1 MKHFFLRI
9 LCGRKREK
17 RKNSKL
23 EETKREIDD
32 GRCACCLAPFLVS
45 RGVRCNDCGAKSCKK
60 ACSRWDTSDN
70 AWHCIFCYQQRLW
83 VRRNEKWFDIFG
95 NAANEEEEVHSV
107 FGTAKSRVYVAG
119 HAVAVPNMEQIQE
132 DREEKYMVHAVQNFV
147 EKIVEGLID
156 SVDDT
161 PIDRL
166 YNDAKYDK
174 FLEEHR
180 PPLIAALTRLIACL
194 EASLINK
201 PSTDPPAMAHGALR
215 EIVERA
221 VEEARKL
228 PGLSADTENPREGR
242 AIADNSYEDLLATA
256 ILNKVIEKYQR
267 ERVDGNSNVLRD
279 TDSPKAKCTRIET
292 ENGLEEEDVASY
304 ACYRPESNG
313 DRSESIGRNGD
324 DQEPVSFMMEERI
337 EEITTITDDG
347 ELQNNDALEFK
358 HTRRVPFPEYGMDI
372 VDPRRELSSP
382 TLSTSSDSSDLNR
395 DEFSPVRTKRHAAD
409 HATDLVSPI
418 ESWEDNWLFQKKKT
432 SRSQPDAVA
441 MLVPS
446 SNADYKALIGDRDA
460 EDTSDL
466 SECSST
472 KSDEEIEKELIEA
485 INNVVPRTPRT
496 SECDAKSN
504 QMLNSQ
510 KMLSDTECRRNE
522 VDACQKETK
531 VEETVVICKRFNKDE
546 KNAKVNENL
555 LEEKTIKDEDDKE
568 TQNESSSTLITVAE
582 KNIEAIKS
590 NEEKPK
596 NTIESDEKTIVNIA
610 VESFAQTS
618 MKMQSEK
625 PNERNDREGNIAEEE
640 QQESEYTEHYD
651 TAIQRHLDSLT
662 KVEVCSAESEM
673 ADETRKITDEQLR
686 KSENNSTEKQKSER
700 SEAEVQLSYATIEED
715 YVDATTNNDRLSA
728 PPRPGTIAEREHKK
742 WENALPIENNPYS
755 EESIRKRCLERQ
767 YSRTSDISGAHYEL
781 TKLNEV
787 NLETLLVP
795 NRPDIKRF
803 GRDYYI
809 NQSKAANGEQHE
821 RARSAMSSVSSRP
834 SSSLSQQ
841 SNSDEQREQ
850 QVSQQHEL
858 ERFEGASLRGS
869 LSRRRCRDPRASPHF
884 AINPLLHLELA
895 RSSAND
901 RSDCDGGEEH
911 AGNLVGNARTAD
923 NAIENATG
931 NRDSRNCAKSNLRA
945 ICEKQEGNRVLAE
958 SLETN
963 TDFRQLVSADWSRLW
978 RSDRDGDPP
987 VDEEPIMPQYDDSRE
1002 ELPCDCDGRDHDS
1015 GMCSIGSRDSETS
1028 DRWRKLYQMEDN
1040 DCHDEQISSIG
1051 GRRFWT
1057 TGKYHTYGG
1066 IRIRSKKTEDLDDF
1080 EDELISPENCFADH
1094 ATEFAKLKFQTF
1106 GGIKRSRKINKKK
1119 IPSYRRIRL
1128 RPVLSEAIIS
1138 NTEKNCDRVETE
1150 TSANFELYSNVDY
1163 AGSFDRLASLNSSAS
1178 FEGFTSF
1185 EHSTS
1190 STFEESDWQDEED
1203 DVTNDRVSARYTQIA
1218 RGRNRTSPKIKHRN
1232 LIRRSNRNSSCL
1244 WSLPTE
1250 DDEWQDEIDCASG
1263 EIIMNKFL
1271 KDVSKRRKAF
1281 SDDDVTTQERENRS
1295 RKHRETF
1302 EKNSNGGLEKSKN
1315 NENNLESSK
1324 ESQMQEQWKSDNNR
1338 PKKLNVRSLSDVT
1351 IW

>member
-1 MKHFFLRI
+1 MLELRKAKLTLSVLQH
-9 LCGRKREK
+9 LCLLAVGVASGICLYFGLIS

-850 QVSQQHEL
+850 QEESTSKEADDISIPQEDKDT
-858 ERFEGASLRGS
+858 RTASWRKNNAEVIS
-869 LSRRRCRDPRASPHF
+869 PETNNRTVNSRASAVDVGSEKAKSEDDEMKWKDHQR
-884 AINPLLHLELA
+884 ADDILENQRKNSKNEINAKLNNQENNHEAERKDDKDRKVRKIDLKAYGFENEFSEHKTTATRQQRMVNRLDL
-895 RSSAND
+895 SSYGYH
-901 RSDCDGGEEH
+901 DGILRRAHSNYQLNEP
-911 AGNLVGNARTAD
+911 
-923 NAIENATG
+923 IM
-931 NRDSRNCAKSNLRA
+931 RNNEKSNLTRCRIVRRSYSA
-945 ICEKQEGNRVLAE
+945 YDASE
-958 SLETN
+958 SFDCK
-963 TDFRQLVSADWSRLW
+963 DFAKSTKDLNKLQDNVEQVNSRLISAKSMPNVADDMYYKANPVYVNQDQDDLAAKNLLDHVIDKSEEETTTDERDAITRDDNSLLNDYDEISSDMD
-978 RSDRDGDPP
+978 RSFENIYVENKDQVRQG
-987 VDEEPIMPQYDDSRE
+987 VDEELRVMPSVKRLAQAFGRRQTSEIETAVPAKVTRVSVAKIEDAKDRSSTPEIQIIETPRQMHSLTARSLCREFREGLRQIPNKMTSPPVSRSLIE
-1002 ELPCDCDGRDHDS
+1002 ELPANRTEVVR
-1015 GMCSIGSRDSETS
+1015 SIR
-1028 DRWRKLYQMEDN
+1028 EDN
-1040 DCHDEQISSIG
+1040 DTDVISSDKFKSNII
-1051 GRRFWT
+1051 FWEQLQ
-1057 TGKYHTYGG
+1057 
-1066 IRIRSKKTEDLDDF
+1066 KK
-1080 EDELISPENCFADH
+1080 N
-1094 ATEFAKLKFQTF
+1094 
-1106 GGIKRSRKINKKK
+1106 
-1119 IPSYRRIRL
+1119 
-1128 RPVLSEAIIS
+1128 
-1138 NTEKNCDRVETE
+1138 
-1150 TSANFELYSNVDY
+1150 
-1163 AGSFDRLASLNSSAS
+1163 
-1178 FEGFTSF
+1178 
-1185 EHSTS
+1185 
-1190 STFEESDWQDEED
+1190 
-1203 DVTNDRVSARYTQIA
+1203 
-1218 RGRNRTSPKIKHRN
+1218 
-1232 LIRRSNRNSSCL
+1232 
-1244 WSLPTE
+1244 
-1250 DDEWQDEIDCASG
+1250 
-1263 EIIMNKFL
+1263 
-1271 KDVSKRRKAF
+1271 
-1281 SDDDVTTQERENRS
+1281 
-1295 RKHRETF
+1295 
-1302 EKNSNGGLEKSKN
+1302 
-1315 NENNLESSK
+1315 
-1324 ESQMQEQWKSDNNR
+1324 
-1338 PKKLNVRSLSDVT
+1338 
-1351 IW
+1351 